1 MKASLLMW
9 YNSICIFTLML
20 FMLEVGAQQI
30 NCRKYVF
37 APLCRGVAAKR
48 GEAPSPLI
56 LPASNDQ
63 RITNYETDEDNEVN
77 EDPDSLDY
85 SWDKILGPFRRKS
98 KLLGKIKNTQFSD
111 IIGSRNKT
119 HKPKLLYVYDYEK

>member
-20 FMLEVGAQQI
+20 FMLEVGSQQI

-48 GEAPSPLI
+48 GEAPPSLL

-63 RITNYETDEDNEVN
+63 RNSIYETDEDNDVI

-85 SWDKILGPFRRKS
+85 SWDKILAPLRRKS
-98 KLLGKIKNTQFSD
+98 KLLLGKTKNAKFSD
-111 IIGSRNKT
+111 LGSKNKT